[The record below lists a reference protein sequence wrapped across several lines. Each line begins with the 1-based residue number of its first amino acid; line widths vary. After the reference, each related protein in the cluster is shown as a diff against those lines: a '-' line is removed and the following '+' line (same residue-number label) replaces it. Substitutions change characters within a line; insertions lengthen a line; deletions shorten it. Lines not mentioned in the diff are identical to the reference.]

1 MNMERLGVIGGTG
14 LIDMTLGEQLEA
26 HGLTLVQR
34 DAVTVETPYGEV
46 PLTCIQLAHGD
57 VKKELIFL
65 QRHHNDGA
73 PSRPPHMIEHRANMR
88 ALFDAGCE
96 AVMAVCS
103 VGAIPEDF
111 PPGKVALANQ
121 YIDFTGHQ
129 STFHD
134 DAAVF
139 TSVTDPFDATLNTA
153 LESVLRESQGF
164 AANERMHYTYW
175 LAQGP
180 HFETKAEIDAID
192 TLGGH
197 MVGMTMPREVKL
209 AKELSLPYAAVCI
222 SSNWAAGRE
231 PGNASQDLDH
241 HSVSS
246 QANRRL
252 APVWACMLYLLTM

>member
-1 MNMERLGVIGGTG
+1 MQRLGVIGGTG
-14 LIDMTLGEQLEA
+14 LIDMTLGEQLSA
-26 HGLTLVQR
+26 HELTLVRR

-46 PLTCIQLAHGD
+46 PLTCIELSKGD
-57 VKKELIFL
+57 EKKQLIFL
-65 QRHHNDGA
+65 QRHHNNGA
-73 PSRPPHMIEHRANMR
+73 PSRPPHMIEHRANIR
-88 ALFDAGCE
+88 ALLDAGCE

-111 PPGKVALANQ
+111 PPGKVALADQ

-139 TSVTDPFDATLNTA
+139 TSVTDPFDSTLNEA
-153 LESVLRESQGF
+153 LETVLRSSQGF
-164 AANERMHYTYW
+164 DAQERMRYTYW

-209 AKELSLPYAAVCI
+209 AREVNLPYAAVCI

-252 APVWACMLYLLTM
+252 APVWACMLHLLTE